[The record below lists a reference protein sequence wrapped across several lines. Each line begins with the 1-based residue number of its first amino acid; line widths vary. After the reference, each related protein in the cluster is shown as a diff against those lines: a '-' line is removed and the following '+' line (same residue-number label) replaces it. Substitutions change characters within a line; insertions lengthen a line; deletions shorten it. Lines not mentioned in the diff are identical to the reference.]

1 MSSNEYSV
9 ASLNQGYIILFRSVG
24 AIRNPQEK
32 NKAPFKSFVS
42 DTVVFLEALL
52 GKRVFVHS
60 YYYSVNLVIALNFA
74 EMLSKN
80 GKKVCIFNYGKIKWE
95 FFPYQLELK
104 LDCSPGSEVIV
115 FEAESEKEVPENFA
129 LVTSYRNLKVNGE
142 KVNVEKVDANL
153 FKATVEGETYLF
165 KIVEGRIVDYEMGD
179 LQRNLLELIKELGS
193 PCSLTDVVN
202 IASRRFN
209 ASRDKVREEL
219 QFLVNVGKI
228 KVKNK
233 VIELL

>member
-1 MSSNEYSV
+1 M
-9 ASLNQGYIILFRSVG
+9 
-24 AIRNPQEK
+24 
-32 NKAPFKSFVS
+32 
-42 DTVVFLEALL
+42 FLEALL
-52 GKRVFVHS
+52 GKRTFVHS
-60 YYYSVNLVIALNFA
+60 YYYSVNLAIALNFA

-95 FFPYQLELK
+95 FFPYELNLN

-115 FEAESEKEVPENFA
+115 FEAESEKEVPEDFA
-129 LVTSYRNLKVNGE
+129 LVTSYKSLKIRATRVD
-142 KVNVEKVDANL
+142 VEKVDVNL
-153 FKATVEGETYLF
+153 FKATIDGDSYLF
-165 KIVEGRIVDYEMGD
+165 KLVEGRLVDYEVSELQKGILD
-179 LQRNLLELIKELGS
+179 LIRELGS

-219 QFLVNVGKI
+219 QFLVNLGKI
-228 KVKNK
+228 RVKNK